1 MTHYQS
7 LEKETYVD
15 MRQTDEWIR
24 DLVLNGRKKGTCIT
38 HRNNVKQCLRCLAS
52 RNIPTDVNEITSETV
67 IYLWSALRVKEE
79 VKIAYVR
86 SLSCMVK
93 FHTGR
98 EILKDAKI
106 LRNREQ
112 YNRVFISAD
121 DFCVIYNQANEVQR
135 LILCLG
141 AYMGLRRKEM
151 AELRDEDI
159 EGDMMTIHGKGHGD
173 GLIVSMKIP
182 QPVMKAIVDYRNSAY
197 KMGIRADDYLIQ
209 TRSHTGILHMSTPA
223 RVGQEVCR
231 LAKETGIHITTH
243 SLRRFFATTLYYETD
258 CDIQTVRS
266 LMRHADLSTTMKC
279 YVDAYQKNERDA
291 SDKLTEYISRM
302 IDTVNGVDEDLDST
316 A

>member
-1 MTHYQS
+1 MTRNINGQ
-7 LEKETYVD
+7 LD
-15 MRQTDEWIR
+15 MSIDMEQTDAWIQ
-24 DLVLNGRKKGTCIT
+24 DLMKNGRKRNTCAT
-38 HRNNVKQCLRCLAS
+38 HRNNVRQCLRQLLLGNYSTDAS
-52 RNIPTDVNEITSETV
+52 EIDSSS
-67 IYLWSALRVKEE
+67 ILYLWGTLRVKEE
-79 VKIAYVR
+79 VRITYVR
-86 SLSCMVK
+86 SLAQMVR

-98 EILKDAKI
+98 DILKDAKI

-112 YNRVFISAD
+112 FNRVFISTE
-121 DFCVIYNQANEVQR
+121 DFCRAHRQADPFQR

-151 AELRDEDI
+151 AELRDSDI
-159 EGDMMTIHGKGHGD
+159 VGDMMTIHGKGHGD

-182 QPVMKAIVDYRNSAY
+182 QPVMKAIIDYRNSAY